1 MVRFEK
7 DKLVIEMETYY
18 PTDSWVQTMRDL
30 IRCMGAADKE
40 LLDNDPD
47 FVYGVCTLLEAML
60 PDEADARKLL
70 KG

>member
-7 DKLVIEMETYY
+7 DKLVIEMGT
-18 PTDSWVQTMRDL
+18 PFPADRWVELMRDL
-30 IRCMGAADKE
+30 IRCIAAADKE

-47 FVYGVCTLLEAML
+47 FVNGVCVLLEAML
-60 PDEADARKLL
+60 PDEANARKLS